1 MNHVAGPIRVIVSDD
16 ECMFRACLRQLLT
29 APPAVLREVYGVD
42 VGVGFEVVGEAGGVE
57 ETVGIVR
64 SAQPDLLLLALSM
77 QMSGLDALR
86 ELEAFR
92 SKLRTIVLA
101 AAIDRGLLLSAVELG
116 AHGVLMKDSPTELL
130 FDAIASVMAGEC
142 WVGRT
147 LVSDLLDALRSLIR
161 TPQAARRPRDL
172 TAREHQVLTMV
183 AAGYPNREIAREC
196 NVSEETVKHHL
207 TRIFEKVGAANR
219 VELAMKATQSGLL
232 AQL

>member
-1 MNHVAGPIRVIVSDD
+1 
-16 ECMFRACLRQLLT
+16 
-29 APPAVLREVYGVD
+29 
-42 VGVGFEVVGEAGGVE
+42 
-57 ETVGIVR
+57 
-64 SAQPDLLLLALSM
+64 
-77 QMSGLDALR
+77 
-86 ELEAFR
+86 
-92 SKLRTIVLA
+92 
-101 AAIDRGLLLSAVELG
+101 
-116 AHGVLMKDSPTELL
+116 
-130 FDAIASVMAGEC
+130 MAGEC

>member
-1 MNHVAGPIRVIVSDD
+1 MNHLAGPVRVIVSDD

-42 VGVGFEVVGEAGGVE
+42 VGVGFEVVGEAGGIE
-57 ETVGIVR
+57 ETVAIVR

-77 QMSGLDALR
+77 QMAGLDALR

-116 AHGVLMKDSPTELL
+116 AHGVLMKDSPTERL
-130 FDAIASVMAGEC
+130 FEAIASVMAGEC

-147 LVSDLLDALRSLIR
+147 LVSDLMDALRSLIR
-161 TPQAARRPRDL
+161 APQPARRDL
-172 TAREHQVLTMV
+172 TVREHQVLSLV
-183 AAGYPNREIAREC
+183 VAGYPNREIAREC
-196 NVSEETVKHHL
+196 NVSAETVKHHL

-232 AQL
+232 AQF